1 MNEKE
6 KSGILRISNEADRM
20 TVVAVL
26 YKNGYSVSPI
36 RRKKNGRS
44 YEYFIKYSYNESI
57 DENGGTPC
65 DS

>member
-1 MNEKE
+1 MNEREKE
-6 KSGILRISNEADRM
+6 GVLRISNEADRM
-20 TVVAVL
+20 TVVAIL
-26 YKNGYSVSPI
+26 YKNEYSVSPI

-57 DENGGTPC
+57 DEIGGTPS

>member
-1 MNEKE
+1 
-6 KSGILRISNEADRM
+6 M
-20 TVVAVL
+20 TVVAIL

-44 YEYFIKYSYNESI
+44 YEYFVKYSHNESI
-57 DENGGTPC
+57 DEIGGAPC

>member
-1 MNEKE
+1 MNEREKE
-6 KSGILRISNEADRM
+6 GVLRISNEADRM
-20 TVVAVL
+20 TVVAIL

-57 DENGGTPC
+57 DGIGGTPS